1 MNKNK
6 HLTIHNRLDIQQDL
20 ANSLSFKVIGAHLDK
35 DCTTIYKEVKSHILF
50 FKRGAS
56 YRPFND
62 CPHRMHCYH
71 YGDICGKCSRKT
83 KTKCSSCAS
92 CLNHCPDYKKEECTL
107 LKKLPYVC
115 NGCGIKHMCT
125 LETHLYDAH
134 TVRPERIRSNKNG
147 VLFWLYLALILRKKS
162 LHSLILCSVLF
173 LKTDSLFTAS

>member
-1 MNKNK
+1 M
-6 HLTIHNRLDIQQDL
+6 I
-20 ANSLSFKVIGAHLDK
+20 V
-35 DCTTIYKEVKSHILF
+35 
-50 FKRGAS
+50 
-56 YRPFND
+56 
-62 CPHRMHCYH
+62 PHRMHCYH

-83 KTKCSSCAS
+83 KTKCSSCAG

-125 LETHLYDAH
+125 LEKHLYDAY

-173 LKTDSLFTAS
+173 LKTDSLFTASWQTIWMLSCAVRRPSIPIYTAVCSKAEISTCPERYVSDPEEKICCV